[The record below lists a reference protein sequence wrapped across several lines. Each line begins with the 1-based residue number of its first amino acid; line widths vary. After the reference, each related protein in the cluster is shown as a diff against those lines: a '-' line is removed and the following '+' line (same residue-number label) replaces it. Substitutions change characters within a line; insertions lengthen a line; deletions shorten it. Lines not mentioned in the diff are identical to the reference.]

1 MQIQLIFHGSVILLA
16 GLLCGAPM
24 GRSINA
30 GKTDDVVRGWRVAH
44 SGLIIGALLLFCVAL
59 LLPIVTL
66 SDLYDRLMAGTFVVS
81 AYGFLIALPLGA
93 AIRQRGLSST
103 RGAGQI
109 VYVGNATGAIG
120 SLIGGGMLMIATFVI
135 AF

>member
-1 MQIQLIFHGSVILLA
+1 MQTQLIFHGSVILFA

-44 SGLIIGALLLFCVAL
+44 SGLIIGSLLLFCVAL
-59 LLPIVTL
+59 LLPLVTL
-66 SDLYDRLMAGTFVVS
+66 SDLYDRLMAAAFIVS

-109 VYVGNATGAIG
+109 VYLGNLTGAIG
-120 SLIGGGMLMIATFVI
+120 SLIGGGMLMIATFVV